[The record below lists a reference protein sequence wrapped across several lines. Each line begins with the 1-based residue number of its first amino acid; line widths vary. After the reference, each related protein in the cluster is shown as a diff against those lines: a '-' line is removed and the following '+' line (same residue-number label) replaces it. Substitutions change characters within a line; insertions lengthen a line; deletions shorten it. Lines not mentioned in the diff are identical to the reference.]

1 MRKPLLAC
9 LAGLPSQV
17 QVQEVPS
24 NPATGPQRCK
34 RRPRQRFGR
43 RGPGVRDEWLRDPP
57 G

>member
-24 NPATGPQRCK
+24 NATGPRRCK
-34 RRPRQRFGR
+34 TLPASAVWAARTRRAR
-43 RGPGVRDEWLRDPP
+43 RVAARSI
-57 G
+57 